1 VAEFGDRLREA
12 RENKG
17 LTLEEAEQLTRI
29 RRGFLVALEEER
41 LDALPGHT
49 YARGFIRNYAQLL
62 DLDVEEMVAA
72 YRQAAGVPT
81 EKTPEILN
89 EPLLR
94 AGPSIW
100 AALFVTVMALLV
112 LAIGGWYAYN
122 RLWLGQQP
130 EIPWQPWAQP
140 SPTQPTP
147 AAIIAP
153 PSATPTSTLGP
164 QGDAESTSSATL
176 TEPTATET
184 VVAAVPTTTETP
196 WPTAVVRPRSPTPT
210 PAVSPTP
217 ASFEGVVVEAQIT
230 AATYVLVTV
239 DGEQVM
245 EQILQPGEDQMWQG
259 RESVALRIGNA
270 GGIRLTVNGVEMDP
284 LGASDQVVTVE
295 YTLDD
300 VPES

>member
-1 VAEFGDRLREA
+1 MAEFGERFRQA
-12 RENKG
+12 RESKG
-17 LTLEEAEQLTRI
+17 LTLEQAERLTRI
-29 RRGFLVALEEER
+29 RRSFLEALEEDR

-49 YARGFIRNYAQLL
+49 YARGFVRNYAQLL

-72 YRQAAGVPT
+72 YRRATGAPA
-81 EKTPEILN
+81 EKMPDILN

-94 AGPSIW
+94 DRSNIW
-100 AALFVTVMALLV
+100 ATLFVGVMALLV

-140 SPTQPTP
+140 VAPQPTAVSFATTP
-147 AAIIAP
+147 AP
-153 PSATPTSTLGP
+153 TPTSTPRP
-164 QGDAESTSSATL
+164 QVDAEATSPAAL
-176 TEPTATET
+176 TEPTPTATVTE
-184 VVAAVPTTTETP
+184 AVPTHTATP
-196 WPTAVVRPRSPTPT
+196 WPTAVVRQRSPTPT
-210 PAVSPTP
+210 LAASPTP
-217 ASFEGVVVEAQIT
+217 APFEGVVVEARIT

-245 EQILQPGEDQMWQG
+245 EKILQPGEDPVWQG
-259 RESVALRIGNA
+259 RESVALRVGNA

-284 LGASDQVVTVE
+284 LGTSGQVVNVE

>member
-1 VAEFGDRLREA
+1 MAEFGDRLREA

-29 RRGFLVALEEER
+29 RRDFLEALEEER
-41 LDALPGHT
+41 LNALPGHA
-49 YARGFIRNYAQLL
+49 YARGFVRNYARLL
-62 DLDVEEMVAA
+62 DLDTEEMVAA
-72 YRQAAGVPT
+72 YRRAAGVPA

-94 AGPSIW
+94 ARPNIW

-130 EIPWQPWAQP
+130 EIPWQPWAQLSPIQPTTASVVTTP
-140 SPTQPTP
+140 SP
-147 AAIIAP
+147 
-153 PSATPTSTLGP
+153 TPTSTPSP
-164 QGDAESTSSATL
+164 QIDAESTASTAL
-176 TEPTATET
+176 TEPTPTET
-184 VVAAVPTTTETP
+184 MVDAVPTATETP
-196 WPTAVVRPRSPTPT
+196 WPTAVVRQRSPTPT
-210 PAVSPTP
+210 LAASPIP
-217 ASFEGVVVEAQIT
+217 ASFEGVVVEARIT

-239 DGEQVM
+239 DGERVM
-245 EQILQPGEDQMWQG
+245 EQILQPGEDPVWQG

-270 GGIRLTVNGVEMDP
+270 GGIRLTLNGVEMDP
-284 LGASDQVVTVE
+284 PGTSGQVVNVE